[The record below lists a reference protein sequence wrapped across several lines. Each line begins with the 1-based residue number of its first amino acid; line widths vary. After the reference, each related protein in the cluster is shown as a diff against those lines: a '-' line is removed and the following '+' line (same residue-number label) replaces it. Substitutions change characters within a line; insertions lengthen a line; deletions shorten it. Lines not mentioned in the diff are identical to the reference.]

1 MCQEVG
7 RMTPKTRRS
16 ELSILNLLFCFLV
29 LWIHCSSHPVSTL
42 NHSSWQY
49 GVMVCLQRI
58 SFVSVSGFFFL
69 SGVKTALTR
78 TPPHW

>member
-1 MCQEVG
+1 
-7 RMTPKTRRS
+7 MTPKTRRS

-69 SGVKTALTR
+69 SGVKAALTR
-78 TPPHW
+78 TPPYW